1 MGEIEDRINTYSDIR
16 DILALRG
23 YIVKSAYSN
32 KKGEGMLELIDK
44 HGHYY
49 HMRLYVSAPS
59 IFSEFLNDYQEVH
72 AFAFGLIHSC
82 TKLLPLKLSELD
94 NYDDLSDE
102 NKADIRKENHYYK
115 GAFWGLR
122 IAVAIAA
129 YILTGS
135 HEVVLHLFGW

>member
-16 DILALRG
+16 DILTLRG

-49 HMRLYVSAPS
+49 YVKFHPS
-59 IFSEFLNDYQEVH
+59 RPNVFNEFLNDYSEVH
-72 AFAFGLIHSC
+72 AFTFGIIHSC
-82 TKLLPLKLSELD
+82 TRLLPLKLSELEGF
-94 NYDDLSDE
+94 DDLTEE
-102 NKADIRKENHYYK
+102 NKQDIRDENHYYK

-122 IAVAIAA
+122 IAVALIAF
-129 YILTGS
+129 YFTGS
-135 HEVVLHLFGW
+135 YQVVLHMFGW